1 MKSVFKAILL
11 LLIGATSCTN
21 HNADLIIH
29 NARIYTVN
37 DSFELA
43 STLVV
48 KDGKFIA
55 VGNDD
60 LLEKYSA
67 AAKLDLKGIP
77 IYPGL
82 IDAHCHFYQLGLAQE
97 HVDLRGAKSVE
108 EVIARLKA
116 FASTS
121 EAKVLMGRGWDQ
133 NLWEEKEFPSKE
145 ILDKAFPDKLV
156 VLERID
162 GHAAYVNS
170 NVLTAAKITKDTKVE
185 GGEVI
190 IANNEPTGILIDKAS
205 DLAYAIL
212 PEPSRE
218 EQIIALQKA
227 EKIAFANGLTTVDD
241 AGLNRAQLEL
251 IDSLQRVNKLKIRV
265 YGMISNTP
273 ENLAYYLD
281 KGITQTDRLT
291 IRSVKVYADGALGSR
306 GAALKNPYTDEKNNK
321 GLFITSPEK
330 IEELAYILVKKG
342 FQMNTHAIGDA
353 ANEVVLNAYKKA
365 LSVSPDPRW
374 RIEHAQVVDKVDLQ
388 KFGSKILP
396 SVQPTHATSDM
407 EWADERLGEKRVANA
422 YTYKELLDWSGRIA
436 LGTDFPV
443 ERVNP
448 IHTYYAAVTRKDL
461 NGNPAGGYQMDNALS
476 RSEALKGMT
485 KWAAYAN
492 FEEDEK
498 GSIEVGKV
506 ADFVMLTNDIMVL
519 NDSEILATEV
529 LATFL
534 GGEMVYQRK
543 Q

>member
-1 MKSVFKAILL
+1 MKSIFKAMLL

-55 VGNDD
+55 VGNED

-77 IYPGL
+77 VYPGL

-133 NLWEEKEFPSKE
+133 NLWELKEFPSKE

-306 GAALKNPYTDEKNNK
+306 GAALKKPYTDEKKNK

-330 IEELAYILVKKG
+330 IEELAYILAKKG

-448 IHTYYAAVTRKDL
+448 IHTYYAAVVRKDL

-506 ADFVMLTNDIMVL
+506 ADFVLLTNDIMVL

>member
-1 MKSVFKAILL
+1 MKSIFKAMLL

-37 DSFELA
+37 DSFELV

-55 VGNDD
+55 VGNED

-77 IYPGL
+77 VYPGL

-133 NLWEEKEFPSKE
+133 NLWELKEFPSKE

-306 GAALKNPYTDEKNNK
+306 GAALKKPYTDEKKNK

-330 IEELAYILVKKG
+330 IEELAYILAKKG

-365 LSVSPDPRW
+365 LSISPDPRW

-448 IHTYYAAVTRKDL
+448 IHTYYAAVVRKDL

-506 ADFVMLTNDIMVL
+506 ADFVLLTNDIMVL

>member
-1 MKSVFKAILL
+1 MKSIFKAMLL

-55 VGNDD
+55 VGNED

-67 AAKLDLKGIP
+67 VAKLDLKGIP
-77 IYPGL
+77 VYPGL

-97 HVDLRGAKSVE
+97 HIDLRGAKSVE

-133 NLWEEKEFPSKE
+133 NLWELKEFPSKE

-306 GAALKNPYTDEKNNK
+306 GAALKKPYTDEKKNK

-330 IEELAYILVKKG
+330 IEELAYILAKKG

-365 LSVSPDPRW
+365 LSISPDPRW

-407 EWADERLGEKRVANA
+407 EWADERLGENRVANA

-448 IHTYYAAVTRKDL
+448 IHTYYAAVVRKDL

-506 ADFVMLTNDIMVL
+506 ADFVLLTNDIMVL